1 MGLGFGVGAGVWAW
15 AGVWVKGLGL
25 GLGLGSGLGLG
36 LGVELLSVLRE
47 LRRKE
52 NVQPHPREGDSGTEY
67 PPLGTATGLES

>member
-1 MGLGFGVGAGVWAW
+1 M
-15 AGVWVKGLGL
+15 
-25 GLGLGSGLGLG
+25 GLGSGLGLG